1 MKIMFSVNLKLLR
14 EGAGLRQQDLAEKL
28 DTTQRKVS
36 YWESGKI
43 EPDLESLWRIA
54 DFFGVTIDEL
64 VGKEEEPPASSARG
78 RLS

>member
-36 YWESGKI
+36 YWESGQV
-43 EPDLESLWRIA
+43 EPDLEYLWRIA
-54 DFFGVTIDEL
+54 EFFGITIDEL
-64 VGKEEEPPASSARG
+64 VGKEE
-78 RLS
+78 

>member
-36 YWESGKI
+36 YWESGKV
-43 EPDLESLWRIA
+43 EPDLENLWRIA
-54 DFFGVTIDEL
+54 EFFGITIDEL
-64 VGKEEEPPASSARG
+64 VGKEE
-78 RLS
+78 